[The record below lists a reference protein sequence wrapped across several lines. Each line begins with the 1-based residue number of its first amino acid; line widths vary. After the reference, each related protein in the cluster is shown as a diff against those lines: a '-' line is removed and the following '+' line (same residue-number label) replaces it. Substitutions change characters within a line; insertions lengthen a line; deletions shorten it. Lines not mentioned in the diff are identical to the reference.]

1 MTGTVWVAPGEPVL
15 TPVGRGVAMIF
26 QDPMSSLNPSMRVG
40 WQVAEGPRVHR
51 GISRAESRQLVEQ
64 LFEEVELPDP
74 AGTFDKYPH
83 ELSGGQKQRVM
94 IALALAGDPTVLI
107 ADEPTTALDVTVQ
120 RTVLDLLK
128 RLRESRGLAVLFI
141 THDLDVVADIADEV
155 LVMERGVIVDSGAAE
170 EMLVRPAH
178 PYTRALIA
186 AHELGRAEG
195 TGDGGEVVWAV
206 EGVTKSFVTAKD
218 IWGRP
223 AKRFVAVDDVSL
235 EIRKGERVGLVG
247 ESGSGKSTLG
257 RVMLGLTV
265 PDSGRVLLRGKA
277 VDLGDRQQ
285 IRALRQAG
293 QLVFQD
299 PFSALNPRMT
309 IGVALREVLK
319 LHGHPLA
326 DAEQLIADV
335 GLGREDL
342 GRLPGSFSGGQRQ
355 RIVIARALAVR
366 PEFLVLDESVAALDA
381 HIQQEIL
388 GLLARLGDER
398 GIAFLF
404 ISHDLGVVASFCSR
418 VVVLKKGQVVES
430 GETNRVWSDPQHPY
444 TRELLASRPGREA
457 SLL

>member
-1 MTGTVWVAPGEPVL
+1 
-15 TPVGRGVAMIF
+15 MIF

-51 GISRAESRQLVEQ
+51 GISRAESRRLVER

-120 RTVLDLLK
+120 RAVLDLLK

-155 LVMERGVIVDSGAAE
+155 LVMERGVIVEAGPAGEVLA
-170 EMLVRPAH
+170 RPTH
-178 PYTRALIA
+178 PYTQALIA

-195 TGDGGEVVWAV
+195 AKAGGELVWAV
-206 EGVTKSFVTAKD
+206 EGVTKRFVTAKD
-218 IWGRP
+218 FWGRP
-223 AKRFVAVDDVSL
+223 SKRFVAVDNVSL
-235 EIRKGERVGLVG
+235 EIRQGERVGLVG

-257 RVMLGLTV
+257 RVMLGLTE
-265 PDSGRVLLRGKA
+265 PDSGRVMRRGKA
-277 VDLGDRQQ
+277 VDFADRQQ
-285 IRALRQAG
+285 VQALRRAG

-309 IGVALREVLK
+309 IGAALREVLR
-319 LHGHPLA
+319 LHGHPLS

-335 GLGREDL
+335 GLGAEDL
-342 GRLPGSFSGGQRQ
+342 RRLPGSFSGGQRQ

-418 VVVLKKGQVVES
+418 VVVLKQGQVVEA
-430 GETNRVWSDPQHPY
+430 GETDRVWSHPQHPY

-457 SLL
+457 SIL